1 MIARLPERVRTRA
14 VAEAVVSPSAIL
26 LAGAGTAVGI
36 IGGLGPLAVLAGA
49 AAWAARVA
57 LAVPRRPPGERIDP
71 MAVQEPWRRFV
82 ADALQAQRRF
92 DEVVNR
98 ARPGPIRKR
107 LQVID
112 RRIGDGVKECWR
124 IARQGDALAAALR
137 SLDEP
142 SIRRQL
148 AEVQDERR
156 RAPATAAFSLAR
168 TQSAIE
174 AQLASAQR
182 LRQVADDAANRLRLL
197 NAQLDEAVA
206 RSLEISLHAGDVSQL
221 GPLSE
226 DVEGVVVELE
236 SLRQALEEAGRVGG
250 GEGGGVGGTTAGG

>member
-1 MIARLPERVRTRA
+1 M
-14 VAEAVVSPSAIL
+14 AEAVVSPSAIL
-26 LAGAGTAVGI
+26 AAGAGTALGI
-36 IGGLGPLAVLAGA
+36 ATGLGPLAVLTGL
-49 AAWAARVA
+49 AAWGARVA
-57 LAVPRRPPGERIDP
+57 LAVPRRRVGERIDP
-71 MAVQEPWRRFV
+71 MAVQEPWREFV
-82 ADALQAQRRF
+82 ADALQAERRF

-98 ARPGPIRKR
+98 SRPGPIRKR
-107 LQVID
+107 LQIID

-124 IARQGDALAAALR
+124 IACQGDALAAALR

-142 SIRRQL
+142 GIRRQL
-148 AEVQDERR
+148 AEVQEERR
-156 RAPATAAFSLAR
+156 RAPANEAATFSLAR

-182 LRQVADDAANRLRLL
+182 LRQVADDAASRLRLL

-221 GPLSE
+221 GPLSQ

-236 SLRQALEEAGRVGG
+236 SLRQALEEAGSMGG
-250 GEGGGVGGTTAGG
+250 GAGGTTAAG

>member
-26 LAGAGTAVGI
+26 LAGAGTALGI
-36 IGGLGPLAVLAGA
+36 VSGLGPLAVLAGA

-92 DEVVNR
+92 DDVVKR
-98 ARPGPIRKR
+98 SRPGPVQER
-107 LQVID
+107 LQAIG
-112 RRIGDGVKECWR
+112 RRIGDGVSECWR
-124 IARQGDALAAALR
+124 IACQGNALVGALR
-137 SLDEP
+137 TLDEQG
-142 SIRRQL
+142 IRREL

-156 RAPATAAFSLAR
+156 RARGNEAAAASLAR
-168 TQSAIE
+168 TQTAIE

-182 LRQVADDAANRLRLL
+182 LRHVAEDATNRLRLL

-206 RSLEISLHAGDVSQL
+206 RSLEISLRAGDVSQL
-221 GPLSE
+221 APLTE
-226 DVEGVVVELE
+226 DVEGVVGELE
-236 SLRQALEEAGRVGG
+236 SLRQALEEASATP
-250 GEGGGVGGTTAGG
+250 GTTATA